1 MVIASVLISACQIT
15 IFFLLIQMW
24 NSRKIIALQDFR
36 SFQLFEPL
44 CLCVSFGR
52 AHPSSEISRLRPT
65 SHRLLFLKP
74 CSMIFQGKL
83 TQFTVVV
90 TISHQPS
97 GDLSQWNLHGGP
109 IWVRTWE
116 MLSQWD
122 YAQKYSTC
130 RALSHWYKFKS
141 QLVTPSY
148 GIPVGCI
155 EI

>member
-1 MVIASVLISACQIT
+1 MRTFIYPQPIPLHRHDCWLLVVMCHLSSHLSTMIILIYTGYMIYGYSISFDFSMSNRH
-15 IFFLLIQMW
+15 FFLLIQMW

-97 GDLSQWNLHGGP
+97 GDLSQ
-109 IWVRTWE
+109 
-116 MLSQWD
+116 
-122 YAQKYSTC
+122 
-130 RALSHWYKFKS
+130 
-141 QLVTPSY
+141 
-148 GIPVGCI
+148 
-155 EI
+155 